1 MHPVIIENLEE
12 YMSGA
17 LLPGTL
23 REFEAHLKT
32 CPECRDEVRGM
43 QEISSLFT
51 TLRPVETVVP
61 PAGFVAQVMEQVSE
75 QRRVPS
81 FWSLFSLD
89 PGFGRRVVF
98 ASLLTLAVLGS
109 YLISRETEYAA
120 GPPNPEA
127 VMAIQQPPA
136 NDGPQVSD
144 RDMMLVTL
152 TSYEP

>member
-1 MHPVIIENLEE
+1 MHPVIVENLED
-12 YMSGA
+12 YLA
-17 LLPGTL
+17 DNLLPADL
-23 REFEAHLKT
+23 REFEAHLGT

-43 QEISSLFT
+43 QEVSSLFA
-51 TLRPVETVVP
+51 TLRPTENIEP
-61 PAGFVAQVMEQVSE
+61 PPYFVAQVMGQVAA
-75 QRRVPS
+75 QPVLS

-109 YLISRETEYAA
+109 FLVSRESQYRP
-120 GPPNPEA
+120 GPPTPES
-127 VMAIQQPPA
+127 VMALDQGAAADAPA
-136 NDGPQVSD
+136 ARD